1 MKAFSINR
9 FKNYNPTCML
19 SNSQTLKP
27 SNPPTPKPSHSINCN
42 GRLVNLTIP
51 KIMGILNLTPDSFSD
66 GGKFNNEKSALNHA
80 EKLLKEG
87 AELIDI
93 GPQSTRPNAEFLSSE
108 EEVVRIG
115 NVISLMKKE
124 FPETL
129 ISLDTF
135 YAETVKFG
143 FNEGI
148 DIVNDI
154 SGGQYD
160 EKMFD
165 TVTETKLPY
174 ILMHINPSY
183 ETMHDKIKFADITL
197 SVNQYFSE
205 KTNLLLQKGVNDIIL
220 DPGFGFGKA
229 VEDQMKMIDEVE
241 ILGFGKFPL
250 LIGISRKSFIYKPL
264 GKSPLDINEE
274 TQKLHMKVL
283 KQGAKILR
291 VHDVAEAKKT
301 LDEFLK

>member
-1 MKAFSINR
+1 
-9 FKNYNPTCML
+9 ML
-19 SNSQTLKP
+19 SDTQTFQSL
-27 SNPPTPKPSHSINCN
+27 NPQTFSINCN
-42 GRLVNLTIP
+42 GRLIQLDTP

-66 GGKFNNEKSALNHA
+66 GGKFNSEEAALKQT
-80 EKLLKEG
+80 EKLLREG
-87 AELIDI
+87 AEMIDI

-108 EEVVRIG
+108 EEIKRLG
-115 NVISLMKKE
+115 NIISQIKKE
-124 FPETL
+124 FPEAL

-148 DIVNDI
+148 DMINDI

-160 EKMFD
+160 DKMFD
-165 TVTETKLPY
+165 VAAETGLPY

-183 ETMHDKIKFADITL
+183 ETMHDKIKFEDITL
-197 SVNQYFSE
+197 EVNRYFSQ
-205 KTNLLLQKGVNDIIL
+205 KTNELLKKGVKDIIL
-220 DPGFGFGKA
+220 DPGFGFGKT
-229 VEDQMKMIDEVE
+229 VEDQMRMIGETE
-241 ILGFGKFPL
+241 YLGFGRFPL

-274 TQKLHMKVL
+274 TQKLHRKVL
-283 KQGAKILR
+283 EQGAKILR

-301 LDEFLK
+301 VEEFLRNQL